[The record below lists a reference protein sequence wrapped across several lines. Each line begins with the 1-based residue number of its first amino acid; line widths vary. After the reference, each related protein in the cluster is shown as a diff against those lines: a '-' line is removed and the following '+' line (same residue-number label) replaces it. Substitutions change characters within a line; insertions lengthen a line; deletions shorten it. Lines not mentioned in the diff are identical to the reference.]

1 MPLLYTVVRI
11 YTSEEARYE
20 GKPLSQAILNY
31 VHGLKISARCL
42 VSKAAAGCYENGEI
56 ATFGVEVLSYNMP
69 LEITVILP
77 SGEKDAV
84 LPVLERMTEDGIM
97 TVEEKEVLWHKSRKQ
112 LIPRQVKVRD
122 IMTAG
127 PVSVPVTAPA
137 VEIIKILAEAGF
149 RGIPVTGSDG
159 RPAGIVTQGD
169 LLRRAGMPLQ
179 LGLLTDLAA
188 HHLKVLEKTLSG
200 FSAKDL
206 MSSPVV
212 IVNEEENLSA
222 AVEMMLKNSLKRLP
236 VLDKDGKLAGMLSR
250 LDVFKTILEKTPDW
264 QSLKRS
270 EVILSNVK
278 TVREAMRQ
286 DTPVLPPDAPVWDAV
301 KLIETT
307 DIKRVAVVGVDGKLL
322 GLISDSVLLNA
333 FSEHKAG
340 IWDYFVSKLSFTA
353 AGRRNKEFLRAL
365 RAKTAGEIM
374 RTDIFSLREDDPI
387 DEAIKLMVAKQLK
400 RVPVLDKDGVFKGML
415 TRDSI
420 LRAGAAK

>member
-1 MPLLYTVVRI
+1 MPLPYTVVRI

-20 GKPLSQAILNY
+20 GKPLSQAIVNF

-42 VSKAAAGCYENGEI
+42 VNKAAAGCYENGEI
-56 ATFGVEVLSYNMP
+56 STFGVEVLSYNMP
-69 LEITVILP
+69 LEITVIFP
-77 SGEKDAV
+77 SGEKGAV
-84 LPVLERMTEDGIM
+84 LPALERMAEDGIM
-97 TVEEKEVLWHKSRKQ
+97 TVEEREVLWHKSRKQ

-122 IMTAG
+122 IMTTG
-127 PVSVPVTAPA
+127 PVSVPVSAPA
-137 VEIIKILAEAGF
+137 GEIIKILSEAKF
-149 RGIPVTGSDG
+149 HAIPVTAPDG

-169 LLRRAGMPLQ
+169 LLRRAKMPLQ
-179 LGLLTDLAA
+179 IGLLTELAA
-188 HHLKVLEKTLSG
+188 HHLKALDDTLAG
-200 FSAKDL
+200 LCAKDL
-206 MSSPVV
+206 MSSPLVTA
-212 IVNEEENLSA
+212 NEEENLTA
-222 AVEMMLKNSLKRLP
+222 AVETMLKNSLKRLP
-236 VLDKDGKLAGMLSR
+236 VLDKDGKLTGMVAR
-250 LDVFKTILEKTPDW
+250 LDVFKTILDKAPDW
-264 QSLKRS
+264 QALKRS

-286 DTPVLPPDAPVWDAV
+286 DTPVLPQDAPVWDAV

-307 DIKRVAVVGVDGKLL
+307 DIKRVAVVNGEGKLL

-340 IWDYFVSKLSFTA
+340 ILDYFVSKLSFTA

-365 RAKTAGEIM
+365 RAKTVGEIM

-387 DEAIKLMVAKQLK
+387 DEAIKLMVAKKLK
-400 RVPVLDKDGVFKGML
+400 RVPVLDKGGVFKGML